1 MGETDDFEWDDNK
14 DAVNRAER
22 GLPFDMAAG
31 LFDGRPRIE
40 DVSLK
45 SPEGETRFE
54 TMAELEGRVL
64 FCVWIWEGER
74 RRIISFR
81 VAHRDE
87 RRAYQ
92 EAVGRGGSSRKGV

>member
-1 MGETDDFEWDDNK
+1 MGETDDFEWDNDK
-14 DAVNRAER
+14 DAANRGKH
-22 GLPFDMAAG
+22 GLPFIMAAG

-40 DVSLK
+40 DVSPK
-45 SPEGETRFE
+45 SPVGETRFE

-92 EAVGRGGSSRKGV
+92 EAVGRGVSSRKGV